1 MRFRFS
7 KVLPT
12 LPMPANDHDSSRVPW
27 ECPAL
32 SLHQVSPVVEH
43 MNSSKLPAWVSWGR
57 WVGGILS
64 AVLCLQLLKTSYTP
78 TGEGPTPLG
87 FPNMYHDFEDGGE
100 VVSRLQAGVLMS

>member
-1 MRFRFS
+1 M
-7 KVLPT
+7 
-12 LPMPANDHDSSRVPW
+12 
-27 ECPAL
+27 
-32 SLHQVSPVVEH
+32 
-43 MNSSKLPAWVSWGR
+43 
-57 WVGGILS
+57 GGILS